1 MGKDIK
7 TKTAQEVK
15 TLESVGDPGKRM
27 KQAYIRE
34 KQQKT
39 GEASGTSPPPSGEGS
54 TTDQAGPE
62 ISNQPGN
69 VPSAKGKTLK
79 APSPGER
86 MKSAFLQAKKA
97 AIPEHPTRQDQQK
110 DPSGQATE
118 QVSGAGKHV
127 GDSAFCRVERAG
139 RESLSQVKPR
149 VEQARESFR
158 ELKGTV
164 ENPRQEGQRPPAK
177 AQIPRKEGEGAGY
190 PSSRQGK
197 GQTNQGAIRKRAS
210 PTVRNSERKEI
221 KSPAKKN
228 VKTASRSIK
237 TAERSSSAG
246 IKTSQRM
253 AAQTKAAAKNAQSA
267 VRRAQMLQAKARAAA
282 QTAKQAARVTAKA
295 IKAAIAA
302 AKALATALLAGG
314 WVVVM
319 VAVVICLIGLLV
331 GSCFGIFFSG
341 EDTGTGQTIRTAIA
355 QVNQE
360 YQEKLEDL
368 QARHTYDT
376 LEITGSQTVWK
387 EVLAV
392 YAVKTTTDPEG
403 QDVASMDE
411 EKRRLLAEVFWEMNQ
426 LSANVE
432 TRTETT
438 QNEDGEAVKTEITV
452 LVISVSHKSAQE
464 MAVQLGFDDSQKE
477 QLQELLSP
485 EYDDLWNELLYGIA
499 LGGGNGDLVAV
510 AQSQVGNVGGA
521 PYWSWY
527 GFSSRVEWCAIF
539 VSWCADQCG
548 LLDSGAIPRF
558 SGVGTGVN
566 WFHSRGQWLSGSA
579 TPEPGMLIFFKWY
592 GSDATIADHVGI
604 VERVENG
611 RVYTIEGNSNDMV
624 RRNSYPVGYGEIKG
638 YGVLTP
644 GRVENA
650 LLT

>member
-1 MGKDIK
+1 M
-7 TKTAQEVK
+7 AVK
-15 TLESVGDPGKRM
+15 TP
-27 KQAYIRE
+27 
-34 KQQKT
+34 
-39 GEASGTSPPPSGEGS
+39 
-54 TTDQAGPE
+54 
-62 ISNQPGN
+62 
-69 VPSAKGKTLK
+69 AKG
-79 APSPGER
+79 
-86 MKSAFLQAKKA
+86 
-97 AIPEHPTRQDQQK
+97 
-110 DPSGQATE
+110 
-118 QVSGAGKHV
+118 
-127 GDSAFCRVERAG
+127 
-139 RESLSQVKPR
+139 
-149 VEQARESFR
+149 
-158 ELKGTV
+158 
-164 ENPRQEGQRPPAK
+164 
-177 AQIPRKEGEGAGY
+177 
-190 PSSRQGK
+190 
-197 GQTNQGAIRKRAS
+197 
-210 PTVRNSERKEI
+210 
-221 KSPAKKN
+221 N
-228 VKTASRSIK
+228 VKTAAHSIK
-237 TAERSSSAG
+237 TAERSGAAG
-246 IKTSQRM
+246 VKTSQRA
-253 AAQTKAAAKNAQSA
+253 AAQTKAAAKAAKQSA
-267 VRRAQMLQAKARAAA
+267 RRVQAARAKAQAAA
-282 QTAKQAARVTAKA
+282 RTAKQAAKVTAKA
-295 IKAAIAA
+295 VKAVIAA
-302 AKALATALLAGG
+302 AKALVTALLAGG

-319 VAVVICLIGLLV
+319 VPVVICLIGLLV

-360 YQEKLEDL
+360 YQDKLEDL
-368 QARHTYDT
+368 QASHPHDS
-376 LEITGSQTVWK
+376 LEITGSQAVWK

-438 QNEDGEAVKTEITV
+438 QNGDGEAVKTEITV
-452 LVISVSHKSAQE
+452 LVISVSHKTAQE

-499 LGGGNGDLVAV
+499 LGSGNGDLVAV

-566 WFHSRGQWLSGSA
+566 WFQSRGQWLPSSA

-592 GSDATIADHVGI
+592 GSDSLIADHVGI

-624 RRNSYPVGYGEIKG
+624 RRNSYPIGYGEIVG
-638 YGVLTP
+638 YGCLM
-644 GRVENA
+644 
-650 LLT
+650 

>member
-7 TKTAQEVK
+7 TKAAQEVK
-15 TLESVGDPGKRM
+15 TLESVGEPDKRM
-27 KQAYIRE
+27 KRAYIRA
-34 KQQKT
+34 KQQKV
-39 GEASGTSPPPSGEGS
+39 GEASGTSPPPFGEGS
-54 TTDQAGPE
+54 TTSQVGSE
-62 ISNQPGN
+62 SRSQPDN
-69 VPSAKGKTLK
+69 IPSPKGKSLK
-79 APSPGER
+79 LPSPGER
-86 MKSAFLQAKKA
+86 MKAAFLKAKKA
-97 AIPEHPTRQDQQK
+97 ATPEQSAQQDQQS
-110 DPSGQATE
+110 DPSAQATQQISE
-118 QVSGAGKHV
+118 VGKRM
-127 GDSAFCRVERAG
+127 GDSTLRHVERTG

-164 ENPRQEGQRPPAK
+164 ANTKQEGQRSPAK
-177 AQIPRKEGEGAGY
+177 ASPSRKEGERSADGF
-190 PSSRQGK
+190 PQQVK
-197 GQTNQGAIRKRAS
+197 GQTPQGSTGKRTLSAAGGRKRRA
-210 PTVRNSERKEI
+210 I
-221 KSPAKKN
+221 KTPVKGD
-228 VKTASRSIK
+228 VKTAAHSIK
-237 TAERSSSAG
+237 TMERSGSAG
-246 IKTSQRM
+246 IKTSQRA
-253 AAQTKAAAKNAQSA
+253 AAQAKAAAKAVKQSA
-267 VRRAQMLQAKARAAA
+267 RRVQTARAKAQA
-282 QTAKQAARVTAKA
+282 TARTVKQAAKVTAKA

-302 AKALATALLAGG
+302 AKALVTALLTGG

-360 YQEKLEDL
+360 YQERLEEI
-368 QARHTYDT
+368 QSSHPHDT
-376 LEITGSQTVWK
+376 LEITGSQAVWK
-387 EVLAV
+387 EVLAL

-411 EKRRLLAEVFWEMNQ
+411 EKLGLLAEVFWEMNQ
-426 LSANVE
+426 LTASVE
-432 TRTETT
+432 TRTGITES
-438 QNEDGEAVKTEITV
+438 EDGEAVETEVTV
-452 LVISVSHKSAQE
+452 LIISVSHKTAQE
-464 MAVQLGFDDSQKE
+464 MAEQLGFDADQKE

-485 EYDDLWNELLYGIA
+485 EFDDLWHELLYGIA

-527 GFSSRVEWCAIF
+527 GFNSRVEWCAIF
-539 VSWCADQCG
+539 VSWCAEQCG
-548 LLDSGAIPRF
+548 LLDSGAVPKF

-566 WFHSRGQWLSGSA
+566 WFQSRGQWLPGSA

-611 RVYTIEGNSNDMV
+611 RVYTIEGNSGDMV

-638 YGVLTP
+638 FGMLTQ
-644 GRVENA
+644 R
-650 LLT
+650 

>member
-1 MGKDIK
+1 MALMGKDIK
-7 TKTAQEVK
+7 TKAAQEVK
-15 TLESVGDPGKRM
+15 TLESVGEPGKRM

-34 KQQKT
+34 KQRKVGDT
-39 GEASGTSPPPSGEGS
+39 SGTSPPPSGEGS
-54 TTDQAGPE
+54 AANQAGSVHSE
-62 ISNQPGN
+62 RPGSA
-69 VPSAKGKTLK
+69 PSAKEKTLK

-86 MKSAFLQAKKA
+86 MKAAFLQAKKA
-97 AIPEHPTRQDQQK
+97 AVPEQPSQQD
-110 DPSGQATE
+110 DPSAQAA
-118 QVSGAGKHV
+118 QQAGETGKRGV
-127 GDSAFCRVERAG
+127 DSVLHRVERMG
-139 RESLSQVKPR
+139 RESLFQVKPR
-149 VEQARESFR
+149 AKQVRESFQ
-158 ELKGTV
+158 EWKSTV
-164 ENPRQEGQRPPAK
+164 ESVRQEGHGSSIKVPW
-177 AQIPRKEGEGAGY
+177 PRKEGAASASPQQMQEQS
-190 PSSRQGK
+190 PQSSSR
-197 GQTNQGAIRKRAS
+197 KRTTRAAWK
-210 PTVRNSERKEI
+210 ERATI
-221 KSPAKKN
+221 KTPAKGN
-228 VKTASRSIK
+228 VKTAAHSIK
-237 TAERSSSAG
+237 TAERSSAG
-246 IKTSQRM
+246 IKTSQRA
-253 AAQTKAAAKNAQSA
+253 AAQTKAAAKAAKQSA
-267 VRRAQMLQAKARAAA
+267 RRVQTARAKAQAAA
-282 QTAKQAARVTAKA
+282 RTAKQAAKVTAKA

-302 AKALATALLAGG
+302 AKVLATALLAGG

-360 YQEKLEDL
+360 YQDKLEEI
-368 QARHTYDT
+368 QASHTYDS
-376 LEITGSQTVWK
+376 LEITGSQAAWK

-392 YAVKTTTDPEG
+392 YAVKTTTDPQG

-411 EKRRLLAEVFWEMNQ
+411 EKRRFLAEVFWEMNQ
-426 LSANVE
+426 VSASVE

-452 LVISVSHKSAQE
+452 LVISVSHKTAQE
-464 MAVQLGFDDSQKE
+464 MADQLGFDDSQKE

-485 EYDDLWNELLYGIA
+485 EYDDLWNELLYGVT
-499 LGGGNGDLVAV
+499 LGSGNGDLVAV

-539 VSWCADQCG
+539 VSWCAGQCG

-566 WFHSRGQWLSGSA
+566 WFQSRGQWLPGSA

-592 GSDATIADHVGI
+592 GSDALIADHVGI

-624 RRNSYPVGYGEIKG
+624 RRNSYPVGYGEILG
-638 YGVLTP
+638 YGVTAVTEKTP
-644 GRVENA
+644 H
-650 LLT
+650 T

>member
-7 TKTAQEVK
+7 TKAAREVK
-15 TLESVGDPGKRM
+15 TLESVGEPGKRM

-34 KQQKT
+34 KKRKA
-39 GEASGTSPPPSGEGS
+39 GEASGTSPPPLGEGS
-54 TTDQAGPE
+54 AANQARPE
-62 ISNQPGN
+62 NPDSLGSS
-69 VPSAKGKTLK
+69 PSAKEKTLK
-79 APSPGER
+79 IPSPGEQ
-86 MKSAFLQAKKA
+86 MKAAFLKVKKA
-97 AIPEHPTRQDQQK
+97 AVSEQPSQQDQQEN
-110 DPSGQATE
+110 PSAQAAQ
-118 QVSGAGKHV
+118 QVGEGGKRAGN
-127 GDSAFCRVERAG
+127 SALHHVERIG
-139 RESLSQVKPR
+139 CESLSQVKSR

-164 ENPRQEGQRPPAK
+164 ENVRQEEQRSPSK
-177 AQIPRKEGEGAGY
+177 APMPRKEGEGAAH
-190 PSSRQGK
+190 PSPQRSG
-197 GQTNQGAIRKRAS
+197 GQPTRAS
-210 PTVRNSERKEI
+210 FHKETSPISRSKERSAVKTH
-221 KSPAKKN
+221 AKGN
-228 VKTASRSIK
+228 VKTAAHSIK
-237 TAERSSSAG
+237 TAERSGGAG
-246 IKTSQRM
+246 IKTSQRA
-253 AAQTKAAAKNAQSA
+253 AAQTKAAAKAAKQSA
-267 VRRAQMLQAKARAAA
+267 RRGQTARAKAQAAA
-282 QTAKQAARVTAKA
+282 RTAKQAAKVTAKA

-360 YQEKLEDL
+360 YQDKLEDL
-368 QARHTYDT
+368 QASHPHDS
-376 LEITGSQTVWK
+376 LEITGSQAVWK

-464 MAVQLGFDDSQKE
+464 MADQLGFDTDQKE

-485 EYDDLWNELLYGIA
+485 EYDDLWNELLYGVA

-539 VSWCADQCG
+539 VSWCAEQCG
-548 LLDSGAIPRF
+548 LLDSGALPKF

-566 WFHSRGQWLSGSA
+566 WFQSRGRWLPGSA

-592 GSDATIADHVGI
+592 GSDSLIADHVGI

-611 RVYTIEGNSNDMV
+611 RIYTIEGNSNDMV
-624 RRNSYPVGYGEIKG
+624 RRNSYPIGYGEILG
-638 YGVLTP
+638 YGCLM
-644 GRVENA
+644 
-650 LLT
+650 